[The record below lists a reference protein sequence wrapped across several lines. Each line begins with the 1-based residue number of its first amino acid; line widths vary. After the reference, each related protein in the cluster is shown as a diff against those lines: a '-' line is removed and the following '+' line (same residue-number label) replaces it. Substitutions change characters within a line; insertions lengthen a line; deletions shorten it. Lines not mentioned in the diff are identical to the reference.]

1 MMSQE
6 AHKIASPDEVEE
18 SIVVSLV
25 QDEPDFSMPS
35 KGLLKE

>member
-1 MMSQE
+1 MSPE

-18 SIVVSLV
+18 SILVSLV
-25 QDEPDFSMPS
+25 QDEPELSMHS